1 VAEVVRRCGH
11 RGARQRRRGQQAGR
25 RDRADPR
32 QGRTDFRLI
41 AGDAAGQLQQIADQL
56 KATPDAKTV
65 TVKALGQD
73 AIAQLDAIGIKVTT
87 LPDGQ
92 VQVDLHDEAARAK
105 FTALM
110 TTLSTASADDELAL
124 LTPPA
129 EDQEAFTIRP
139 GAEAASA

>member
-1 VAEVVRRCGH
+1 M
-11 RGARQRRRGQQAGR
+11 
-25 RDRADPR
+25 
-32 QGRTDFRLI
+32 
-41 AGDAAGQLQQIADQL
+41 
-56 KATPDAKTV
+56 
-65 TVKALGQD
+65 
-73 AIAQLDAIGIKVTT
+73 
-87 LPDGQ
+87 
-92 VQVDLHDEAARAK
+92 QVDLHDEAARAK